1 MAIDSINF
9 KNVNSIAPKKEVK
22 EKEAPKT
29 KEEIKDG
36 KKKLALM
43 ATGAAAV
50 AVAGIAIAMKIKGE
64 KPIDGKTIA
73 QASEAAQDV
82 AQNVAENASK
92 KAQDVAQ
99 DVAQKATSELPNE
112 AKTFDDVIKLLPN
125 PEDIKAGKGYIKNMD
140 STNPFKYNGFAFEIP
155 TPKKLIDQNF
165 YPDIQYRDSGEH
177 AGKFIMSK
185 TFYTKD
191 GISRFVT
198 ILYDPKTGK
207 KTISHPKE
215 PRAMYVRK
223 TIDGITTVNGK
234 EKAKRTIEA
243 LKDGTKKISVDY
255 YDGNPKPFCRKVI
268 TIAPDGKKTREML
281 AKT

>member
-9 KNVNSIAPKKEVK
+9 KNVNSVAPKKEVK

-43 ATGAAAV
+43 ATGAATV
-50 AVAGIAIAMKIKGE
+50 AVAGIAIAMKIKGG
-64 KPIDGKTIA
+64 KSINGKTII
-73 QASEAAQDV
+73 Q
-82 AQNVAENASK
+82 ASK
-92 KAQDVAQ
+92 KAQGAAQTVAQ
-99 DVAQKATSELPNE
+99 NATSELANE

-125 PEDIKAGKGYIKNMD
+125 PEDIKAGKGVININGA
-140 STNPFKYNGFAFEIP
+140 TVPFKNPKGAPNIFLADVYDGFWTCNEK
-155 TPKKLIDQNF
+155 TPSTIDCIR
-165 YPDIQYRDSGEH
+165 YDKDSD
-177 AGKFIMSK
+177 KFIILKRFSILGK
-185 TFYTKD
+185 SDDTAIP
-191 GISRFVT
+191 IS
-198 ILYDPKTGK
+198 YDPKTGK

-215 PRAMYVRK
+215 PRAIYVRK
-223 TIDGITTVNGK
+223 TVDGITTINGK
-234 EKAKRTIEA
+234 EKAKRTIET

-281 AKT
+281 AKI